1 MKKLKNIEKSRLC
14 PAFDFDLR
22 HIETFCK
29 VVELAS
35 FSRAAEELYITQAS
49 ASERVAKLEKSLGT
63 TLLDRLGRKVVPSQ
77 VGKVLYER
85 ASKLLELKKQT
96 CLEIEDFLG
105 VKRGEIV
112 LGGSTIPGEYILPDF
127 VGRFRKKYPLISVRL
142 SIADTGVITSGVREG
157 KFEFG
162 VVGSQMDDECLEY
175 KKLWQDEIIL
185 VVPKGHHLASK
196 KNVNLKSLQ
205 DEPFLMRERGSGTRR
220 ILEEKLLKQHGI
232 NFGRFNIIAEL
243 GSSTAIKEGIKKGL
257 GISFLSSWSVQSEI
271 KRDEL
276 KVVALKDFEV
286 QRFFFLV
293 RDKRRATSPICSTF
307 QDFLLKQV

>member
-1 MKKLKNIEKSRLC
+1 MKKLKDIEKSRLC

-105 VKRGEIV
+105 VKRGEII
-112 LGGSTIPGEYILPDF
+112 LGGSTIPGEYILPD
-127 VGRFRKKYPLISVRL
+127 VIGRFRKKYPLIGVRL
-142 SIADTGVITSGVREG
+142 SIADTGGITSGVREG

-185 VVPKGHHLASK
+185 AVPKGHHLASK